1 MPETKP
7 RANDP
12 VRAYMTQMG
21 QTKLLTKEEEVNIFK
36 RIEQAQTKALSILY
50 SNTSRTFLLFDQ
62 HIKEVINGDIR
73 LDEIVDTPSKEKYM
87 KGIKHL
93 VKVSRKEIITNKCT
107 KAKAK
112 RLFER
117 FSFRMSKLND
127 FCSCLSFEGNV
138 EMTKTLRELE
148 KAKAEM
154 VKANLRLVVSIAKK
168 YTNRGVAL
176 LDLIQEGNLGLLKA
190 VEKFEYKRGY
200 KFSTYATW
208 WIRQSIIKCVGET
221 GRTIRVPMHMIDTIN
236 KIFKVQRQL
245 LQSGGCEPSADEIA
259 YELKMPASRV
269 RAILKIAMHPISLE
283 TPVGDNGNT
292 TIADFIEDER
302 EYNSESEN
310 ANLDILKDNLS
321 IALKSLTNREVDILK
336 MRFGMDDGI
345 KRTLEEVGDTYQVT
359 RERIRQIE
367 AKAIRKLLNMLGEN
381 NIKIAA

>member
-1 MPETKP
+1 MPVTKE

-12 VRAYMTQMG
+12 VRAYMKQMG
-21 QTKLLTKEEEVNIFK
+21 QTELLTKEQEVEIFK
-36 RIEQAQTKALSILY
+36 RIEKAEKNAFDILCKDSI
-50 SNTSRTFLLFDQ
+50 RTFLLFDQ
-62 HIKEVINGDIR
+62 YVKDVINGDKR
-73 LDEIVDTPSKEKYM
+73 LDEVVDTPSREKYM

-93 VKVSRKEIITNKCT
+93 VKVSRKEIVANKCT

-112 RLFER
+112 KLFER
-117 FSFRMSKLND
+117 FSFRKSILNE
-127 FCSCLSFEGNV
+127 FYIRVSFEGNT
-138 EMTKTLRELE
+138 MMSKTLKELE
-148 KAKAEM
+148 TAKGEM

-208 WIRQSIIKCVGET
+208 WIRQSVIKCVGET

-245 LQSGGCEPSADEIA
+245 LQSGGQEPSAEEIA
-259 YELKMPASRV
+259 YELKMPTTRV
-269 RAILKIAMHPISLE
+269 KAILKIAMHPISLE
-283 TPVGDNGNT
+283 TPVGDGTT

-302 EYNSESEN
+302 GYGVEN
-310 ANLDILKDNLS
+310 DTTKLDELRDNLS
-321 IALKSLTNREVDILK
+321 LALRALTEREVNILK
-336 MRFGMDDGI
+336 MRFGMDDGV
-345 KRTLEEVGDTYQVT
+345 KRTLEEVGDTYKVT

-367 AKAIRKLLNMLGEN
+367 AKAIRKLLNNIGECV
-381 NIKIAA
+381 K

>member
-1 MPETKP
+1 MPETKE

-12 VRAYMTQMG
+12 IRAYMKQMG
-21 QTKLLTKEEEVNIFK
+21 QTELLTKEQEVSIFK
-36 RIEQAQTKALSILY
+36 RIEKAEKDAFDILCKD
-50 SNTSRTFLLFDQ
+50 SKRTFLLFDQ
-62 HIKEVINGDIR
+62 YIKDVINGDKR
-73 LDEIVDTPSKEKYM
+73 LDEVVETPSRDKYM

-112 RLFER
+112 KLFER
-117 FSFRMSKLND
+117 FSFKKSVLSEFYIR
-127 FCSCLSFEGNV
+127 LSFEGNTM
-138 EMTKTLRELE
+138 MTKVLKDLE
-148 KAKAEM
+148 TAKGEM

-245 LQSGGCEPSADEIA
+245 LQSGGQEPSAEEIA
-259 YELKMPASRV
+259 YELKMPTSRV
-269 RAILKIAMHPISLE
+269 KAILKIAMHPISLE
-283 TPVGDNGNT
+283 TPVGDGTT

-302 EYNSESEN
+302 EYGVEN
-310 ANLDILKDNLS
+310 DTTKLNELRDNLNL
-321 IALKSLTNREVDILK
+321 ALRSLTEREVDILK
-336 MRFGMDDGI
+336 MRFGMDDGV
-345 KRTLEEVGDTYQVT
+345 KRTLEEVGDTYKVT

-367 AKAIRKLLNMLGEN
+367 AKAIRKLLN
-381 NIKIAA
+381 NIGSNTKLAA

>member
-1 MPETKP
+1 MPETKE

-12 VRAYMTQMG
+12 IRAYMKQMG
-21 QTKLLTKEEEVNIFK
+21 QTELLTKEQEVSIFK
-36 RIEQAQTKALSILY
+36 RIEKAEKDAFDILCKD
-50 SNTSRTFLLFDQ
+50 SKRTFLLFDQ
-62 HIKEVINGDIR
+62 YIKDVINGDKR
-73 LDEIVDTPSKEKYM
+73 LDEVVDTPSRDKYM

-112 RLFER
+112 KLFER
-117 FSFRMSKLND
+117 FSFKKSILGEFYIR
-127 FCSCLSFEGNV
+127 LSFEGNTL
-138 EMTKTLRELE
+138 MTKTLKELE
-148 KAKAEM
+148 IAKGEM

-168 YTNRGVAL
+168 YTSRGVAL

-245 LQSGGCEPSADEIA
+245 LQSGGQEPSAEEIA
-259 YELKMPASRV
+259 YELKMPTTRV
-269 RAILKIAMHPISLE
+269 KAILKIAMHPISLE
-283 TPVGDNGNT
+283 TPVGDGTT

-302 EYNSESEN
+302 EYGVEN
-310 ANLDILKDNLS
+310 DTTKLDELRDNLS
-321 IALKSLTNREVDILK
+321 LALRSLTEREVDILK
-336 MRFGMDDGI
+336 MRFGMDDGV
-345 KRTLEEVGDTYQVT
+345 KRTLEEVGDTYKVT

-367 AKAIRKLLNMLGEN
+367 AKAIRKLLN
-381 NIKIAA
+381 NIGDNTKIAA

>member
-1 MPETKP
+1 MPETKE

-12 VRAYMTQMG
+12 IRAYMKQMG
-21 QTKLLTKEEEVNIFK
+21 QTELLTKEQEVEIFK
-36 RIEQAQTKALSILY
+36 RIEDTENLAFDTLY
-50 SNTSRTFLLFDQ
+50 SDESCFSNYEKVAKDILNGEARID
-62 HIKEVINGDIR
+62 EV
-73 LDEIVDTPSKEKYM
+73 VDTSSREKYM
-87 KGIKHL
+87 KGLKHL
-93 VKVSRKEIITNKCT
+93 LKVSRAEILKDKCS

-112 RLFER
+112 KLYER
-117 FSFRMSKLND
+117 FSLKKDTKLIFCKNVSSKNKSIMDKALTNMSKAK
-127 FCSCLSFEGNV
+127 G
-138 EMTKTLRELE
+138 EM
-148 KAKAEM
+148 AQ
-154 VKANLRLVVSIAKK
+154 ANLRLVASIAKK

-245 LQSGGCEPSADEIA
+245 LQSGGCEPSAEEIA
-259 YELKMPASRV
+259 HELKMPATRV
-269 RAILKIAMHPISLE
+269 KAILKIAMHPISLE
-283 TPVGDNGNT
+283 TPVGDSGNT

-302 EYNSESEN
+302 EFSSEN
-310 ANLDILKDNLS
+310 SNVNLEMLKDNLS
-321 IALKSLTNREVDILK
+321 FTLRSLTSREVDVLK

-345 KRTLEEVGDTYQVT
+345 KRTLEEVGDTYCVT

-367 AKAIRKLLNMLGEN
+367 AKAIRKLLNMIADN
-381 NIKIAA
+381 NLKAA

>member
-1 MPETKP
+1 MPETKE

-12 VRAYMTQMG
+12 IRAYMKQMG
-21 QTKLLTKEEEVNIFK
+21 QTELLTKEQEVSIFK
-36 RIEQAQTKALSILY
+36 RIEKAEKDAFDILCKD
-50 SNTSRTFLLFDQ
+50 SKRTFLLFDQ
-62 HIKEVINGDIR
+62 YIKDVINGDKR
-73 LDEIVDTPSKEKYM
+73 LDEVVETPSRDKYM

-112 RLFER
+112 KLFER
-117 FSFRMSKLND
+117 FSFKKSVLNE
-127 FCSCLSFEGNV
+127 FYIRLSFEGNTM
-138 EMTKTLRELE
+138 MTKVLKDLE
-148 KAKAEM
+148 TAKGEM

-245 LQSGGCEPSADEIA
+245 LQSGGQEPSAEEIA
-259 YELKMPASRV
+259 YELKMPTTRV
-269 RAILKIAMHPISLE
+269 KAILKIAMHPISLE
-283 TPVGDNGNT
+283 TPVGDGTT

-302 EYNSESEN
+302 EYGVEN
-310 ANLDILKDNLS
+310 DTTKLDELRDNLS
-321 IALKSLTNREVDILK
+321 LALRSLTEREVDILK
-336 MRFGMDDGI
+336 MRFGMDDGV
-345 KRTLEEVGDTYQVT
+345 KRTLEEVGDTYKVT

-367 AKAIRKLLNMLGEN
+367 AKAIRKLLN
-381 NIKIAA
+381 NIGSNTKLAA